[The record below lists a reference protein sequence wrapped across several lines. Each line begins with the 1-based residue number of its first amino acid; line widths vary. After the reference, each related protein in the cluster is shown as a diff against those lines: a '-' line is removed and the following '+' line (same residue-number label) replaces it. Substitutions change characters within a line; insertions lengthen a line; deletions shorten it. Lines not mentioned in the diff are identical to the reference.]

1 MENVKKLARSQS
13 VKVTELLRRGSQEEG
28 KEEEEEKGEGRE
40 EDSETP
46 SILPILRVAG
56 REGTKQQRR
65 EREREN
71 KEKVGGRV
79 GGSGK
84 ICYSDVLHLL
94 TCPACTSLV
103 SPPVTQCR
111 RGHLYCSD
119 CSSSTPSCLICKQA
133 WLEAPN
139 VALDRIIALIALP
152 CKYG

>member
-13 VKVTELLRRGSQEEG
+13 VKVTELLRRASQEEAR
-28 KEEEEEKGEGRE
+28 EEEEEGRE
-40 EDSETP
+40 ADSEAPTV
-46 SILPILRVAG
+46 LPILRVAG

-71 KEKVGGRV
+71 KEKTGGGRGV
-79 GGSGK
+79 GGGSGK

-94 TCPACTSLV
+94 TCPVCTSLV
-103 SPPVTQCR
+103 TPPVTQCR

-119 CSSSTPSCLICKQA
+119 CSSSSQSCSICKQT

>member
-1 MENVKKLARSQS
+1 MESVRKMVRSQS
-13 VKVTELLRRGSQEEG
+13 MRVTELLGSPPVEEQV
-28 KEEEEEKGEGRE
+28 EVVAE

-46 SILPILRVAG
+46 TVLPILRVAG

-71 KEKVGGRV
+71 REKEKAQGAPV
-79 GGSGK
+79 GK

-94 TCPACTSLV
+94 TCPVCTCLV
-103 SPPVTQCR
+103 TPPVTQCR
-111 RGHLYCSD
+111 RGHLYCAD
-119 CSSSTPSCLICKQA
+119 CVSASSTNCLICKQP
-133 WLEAPN
+133 WQETPN

>member
-13 VKVTELLRRGSQEEG
+13 VKVTELLRRGSEEETREEG
-28 KEEEEEKGEGRE
+28 REDGRE

-46 SILPILRVAG
+46 TTLPILRVAG

-71 KEKVGGRV
+71 KEKVGVGRA

-94 TCPACTSLV
+94 TCPVCSLLV
-103 SPPVTQCR
+103 TPPVTQCR

>member
-28 KEEEEEKGEGRE
+28 KVEEEREEGRE
-40 EDSETP
+40 ADSETP
-46 SILPILRVAG
+46 TTLPILRVAG

-71 KEKVGGRV
+71 KEKAGGRP
-79 GGSGK
+79 GGK

-94 TCPACTSLV
+94 TCPVCASLV

-119 CSSSTPSCLICKQA
+119 CSASTQSCLICKQA
-133 WLEAPN
+133 WLDTPN
-139 VALDRIIALIALP
+139 VALDRIIGLIALP

>member
-28 KEEEEEKGEGRE
+28 KVEEEREEGRE
-40 EDSETP
+40 ADSETP
-46 SILPILRVAG
+46 TTLPILRVAG

-65 EREREN
+65 ERENR
-71 KEKVGGRV
+71 EKVGGRGA

-94 TCPACTSLV
+94 TCPACSSLV

-119 CSSSTPSCLICKQA
+119 CSATSQSCLICKQG